1 MWRCDEKLCSIYM
14 FLVTKSLI
22 LKVMEGDSTT
32 SLLIFSNQ
40 LETNLKNMARSAVKM
55 RLYGWCPAL
64 HLLHLLANWNSRHV
78 VTALKGFTVKFTPK
92 MRDMWICVGSE
103 CRLEKNKKQSKTKKR
118 PRWTQT
124 DVVMGKMLERC
135 TCTQSGFS
143 LWLSPVGGQDPRC
156 LSQRH
161 LFRFKPTQGSQQQTE
176 ILLTAN
182 TANQWQVY
190 YVV

>member
-1 MWRCDEKLCSIYM
+1 MRSCAAYT
-14 FLVTKSLI
+14 FFPHKSLI

-40 LETNLKNMARSAVKM
+40 LETNLKNKARSAVKM

-78 VTALKGFTVKFTPK
+78 VTALKGFTVKFNPK
-92 MRDMWICVGSE
+92 MRDMGICVGSE
-103 CRLEKNKKQSKTKKR
+103 CRLEKNKKQSKTKKKTTMNTNRCGDGKDAGEMHLHPICFFPLIKPCWR
-118 PRWTQT
+118 PEPQVFGPKTFIQI
-124 DVVMGKMLERC
+124 
-135 TCTQSGFS
+135 
-143 LWLSPVGGQDPRC
+143 
-156 LSQRH
+156 
-161 LFRFKPTQGSQQQTE
+161 QQTE

-190 YVV
+190 DVV